1 MLVRE
6 TELRHHGVKGMKW
19 GHRKNKYGENG
30 SKRTEKLLKDLMDY
44 DKKIN
49 SRNTLLTNQVNK
61 YDKLA
66 EKYDKSAAKDI
77 KKLQEQGNTKAAKS
91 ISAGR
96 TYVRMTSNYD
106 ELANAITN
114 VALKANVKIGADF
127 TYSVLR
133 DSEYGGVK
141 ITVNNTSSCYEYL
154 GEGKYR

>member
-1 MLVRE
+1 MIVRE
-6 TELRHHGVKGMKW
+6 IELRHYGVKGMKW

-30 SKRTEKLLKDLMDY
+30 SKRTEKLLKD
-44 DKKIN
+44 N
-49 SRNTLLTNQVNK
+49 SRNTLSTNQVNK

-141 ITVNNTSSCYEYL
+141 ITVNNTSSYYEYL